1 MRESHPLAELTLQNI
16 NEIRLLLRGQSII
29 DWHRLA
35 FTSRE
40 EVLRLLSLNCID
52 YDNPDDRKRLEL
64 LRSQAVSY
72 IGEALHMRL
81 DPQVASKVPWVEL
94 PLLASTGTG
103 TRQRHACMLLK
114 VMHIIYHLDAR
125 ELRTTLAIAEHDLY
139 SRVEESV
146 ASMFDALRAAGVPVA
161 EFSWSRKVRTSLITK
176 LLLKRET
183 SAARVFDRLRFRVIV
198 KNPDD
203 LIPTLQIMLQRCI
216 PFNYVVPNQT
226 VNTLID
232 IDHLRALPGGRVDF
246 EASHGSEEPAA
257 NEFSGRE
264 FRVLN
269 FIADLPVRLS
279 KIASESEV
287 PEGLHSQVVFVL
299 AEFQILDAE
308 TAAKNESGDNSHV
321 NYKNRQ
327 HQHVRMRL
335 LREPK
340 H

>member
-1 MRESHPLAELTLQNI
+1 MRESSHPLSELTLQNI
-16 NEIRLLLRGQSII
+16 NEIRLLLRGQSVI

-35 FTSRE
+35 FTQKD
-40 EVLRLLSLNCID
+40 EVIRLLALNCID
-52 YDNPDDRKRLEL
+52 YSDPDDRQRLET
-64 LRSQAVSY
+64 LRAQAVAY
-72 IGEALHMRL
+72 IADVLNMRL
-81 DPQVASKVPWVEL
+81 DSHVATKVPWVEL
-94 PLLASTGTG
+94 PLLASTGSG

-125 ELRTTLAIAEHDLY
+125 ELRTTLAISEHDLY

-146 ASMFDALRAAGVPVA
+146 TSMFDALRAAGVPVV

-183 SAARVFDRLRFRVIV
+183 SAARVFDRLRFRLIV
-198 KNPDD
+198 KDPED
-203 LIPTLQIMLQRCI
+203 LLPTLQIMLQRCI

-226 VNTLID
+226 VNTLVNVD
-232 IDHLRALPGGRVDF
+232 RLRTGLDF
-246 EASHGSEEPAA
+246 EASQLAEEPAA

-279 KIASESEV
+279 KIATESEV
-287 PEGLHSQVVFVL
+287 PEGFHSRVVFVL
-299 AEFQILDAE
+299 AEFQILDAA
-308 TAAKNESGDNSHV
+308 TAASNESGDNSHAK
-321 NYKNRQ
+321 YKNRQ

-335 LREPK
+335 LREPRS
-340 H
+340 